1 MERNLNRRQILKA
14 SALAGAGLALAPFLN
29 TSALAQS
36 PATPRKKVL
45 FFTKSSGFQHSA
57 ITRDEKNPDRL
68 AYAEE
73 ILTNLG
79 AKSGFDVTCSKDGTI
94 FTPENIQSFDLFVF
108 YTTGDLTK
116 DSDKFATRKNGE
128 GKTIPDTDRILHKE
142 PAMPPGGKEAFLEAI
157 RQGKGFIGFH
167 SAADTFHS
175 PKHVRGEVNL
185 LRDVNEKGG
194 DAFDPYIVML
204 GGEFI
209 IHGKQQNATL
219 KAFDSKFPGAAAF
232 DGASFTEEWY
242 SLKNFAP
249 DLHVIL
255 AQDSTG
261 MEGKMYERPLF
272 PETWTRMHGK
282 GRVFYTSMGHRE
294 DVWLK
299 PEFLNLIVSALKWT
313 TGQVDADV
321 TSNIKSATPNAD
333 PKPSAAASS

>member
-1 MERNLNRRQILKA
+1 MQPDLNRRQILKA

-29 TSALAQS
+29 LKALAQA
-36 PATPRKKVL
+36 PTAPRKKVL
-45 FFTKSSGFQHSA
+45 FFTKSSGFQHSV
-57 ITRDEKNPDRL
+57 ITRDEKNPDKL
-68 AYAEE
+68 AYAEQ
-73 ILTNLG
+73 ILTDLG
-79 AKSGFDVTCSKDGTI
+79 AKNGFDITCSKDGTL

-116 DSDKFATRKNGE
+116 DSDKFATKKNAE
-128 GKTIPDTDRILHKE
+128 GKKVPDPDKLLHKE

-157 RQGKGFIGFH
+157 KNGKGFLGFH
-167 SAADTFHS
+167 CAADTFHS
-175 PKHVRGEVNL
+175 AAHVKGQL
-185 LRDVNEKGG
+185 LRDVNEQGA
-194 DAFDPYIVML
+194 DAFDPYISML

-219 KAFDSKFPGAAAF
+219 KAFDAKFPGAAAF
-232 DGASFTEEWY
+232 DGASFVEEWY

-261 MEGKMYERPLF
+261 MEGNMYQRPLF
-272 PETWTRMHGK
+272 PETWARLHGK

-294 DVWLK
+294 DVWMK
-299 PEFLNLIVSALKWT
+299 PEFLNLVVNALKWT
-313 TGQVDADV
+313 TGQTDADV
-321 TSNIKSATPNAD
+321 TSNIKSTTPNAD